1 MCNICHVNVPLV
13 PPGTTTI
20 NQLPD
25 PDGVYSRMTANIGAP
40 IIVKHPNIRDGNGV
54 LIPTTEYNE
63 KLKKGSVFLV
73 EGYMKL

>member
-1 MCNICHVNVPLV
+1 
-13 PPGTTTI
+13 
-20 NQLPD
+20 
-25 PDGVYSRMTANIGAP
+25 MTANIGAP

>member
-1 MCNICHVNVPLV
+1 
-13 PPGTTTI
+13 
-20 NQLPD
+20 
-25 PDGVYSRMTANIGAP
+25 MTANIGTP
-40 IIVKHPNIRDGNGV
+40 IIVKHPNIRDRNGV